1 MFLSIITSSYNS
13 GEGLLSTVRSVL
25 SQEGI
30 AGPEGRKD
38 KNGSP
43 ADGELTLEILVQDAG
58 SKDDSVEKLLQ
69 DEEAQTAIRN
79 GILKLTVE
87 KDRGVYDGMN
97 RAVSKAEGDYVLF
110 LNCGDVLHDRSV
122 LKNVV
127 DKMEAVCSETT
138 DSDKA
143 EGSGVNGEEGGRPLR
158 IFYGDTYCVNRASV
172 DASPR
177 VIDGF
182 TCFRNIPCHQS
193 CFYDRRLFEKKKYD
207 LNYKIRADY
216 DHFLWCYYAAKAEMI
231 YMDLVIA
238 DYEGGGISET
248 KENRKKDRAEHKA
261 ITESYMDP
269 KELHRYRRTMALT
282 FAPLRTAMAES
293 RLFSGPY
300 HQIKKLV
307 YARKK

>member
-13 GEGLLSTVRSVL
+13 GEGLLSTVKSVL
-25 SQEGI
+25 SQERI
-30 AGPEGRKD
+30 AGAAGVI
-38 KNGSP
+38 
-43 ADGELTLEILVQDAG
+43 AFEILVQDAG
-58 SKDDSVEKLLQ
+58 STDNSMEKLLQ
-69 DEEAQTAIRN
+69 DPLAQAAISD
-79 GILKLTVE
+79 GILKLKVE
-87 KDRGVYDGMN
+87 KDQGVYDGMN
-97 RAVSKAEGDYVLF
+97 RALSGAKGDYVLF
-110 LNCGDVLHDRSV
+110 LNCGDILHDKTV
-122 LKNVV
+122 LKKVAEEIAGKKGAC
-127 DKMEAVCSETT
+127 DSGET
-138 DSDKA
+138 
-143 EGSGVNGEEGGRPLR
+143 EPPLR

-193 CFYDRRLFEKKKYD
+193 CFYDRRLFDQKKYD

-216 DHFLWCYYAAKAEMI
+216 DHFLWCYYEAKAEMI

-238 DYEGGGISET
+238 DYEGGGISESKA
-248 KENRKKDRAEHKA
+248 KESRAKDKAEHKA
-261 ITESYMDP
+261 ITETYMDP

-282 FAPLRTAMAES
+282 VAPLRTAMAES

-307 YARKK
+307 YGRKK

>member
-13 GEGLLSTVRSVL
+13 GDGLLSTVRSVL

-30 AGPEGRKD
+30 AGI
-38 KNGSP
+38 
-43 ADGELTLEILVQDAG
+43 TLEILVQDAG

-69 DEEAQTAIRN
+69 DDEVQTAIRD

-87 KDRGVYDGMN
+87 KDQGVYDGMN

-110 LNCGDVLHDRSV
+110 LNCGDLLHDRKV
-122 LKNVV
+122 LKNAAAQIETVRAE
-127 DKMEAVCSETT
+127 DAAGKTSEEPQKG
-138 DSDKA
+138 SDRGA
-143 EGSGVNGEEGGRPLR
+143 RPLR

-172 DASPR
+172 DPSPR
-177 VIDGF
+177 NIDGF

-193 CFYDRRLFEKKKYD
+193 CFYDRRLFDEKKYD
-207 LNYKIRADY
+207 LKYKIRADY
-216 DHFLWCYYAAKAEMI
+216 DHFLWCYYKAKAEMI

-248 KENRKKDRAEHKA
+248 RENKKRDRAEHKA
-261 ITESYMDP
+261 ITETYMDRG
-269 KELHRYRRTMALT
+269 ELHRYRRTMALT
-282 FAPLRTAMAES
+282 LAPFRTAMAES

-300 HQIKKLV
+300 HQLKKLV
-307 YARKK
+307 YGRKK